1 MPSVDPAH
9 AMPITLP
16 PPPWPA
22 PLAAATPWRFGVA
35 ESGESGSVLR
45 WMMRRNCSITPRQ
58 LMGVYLSLC
67 LVSLAIA
74 GTFFL
79 NGAPYV
85 LGFTSVELVG
95 VGAALLIYAR
105 HAADREMLTLRG
117 RRLEV
122 EQFDGGQ
129 ASRAAFRAEWLTV
142 EPSGGQGSLIE
153 LAGQGQSVR
162 VGRFLRPEL
171 RSAFAQELRQAL
183 RLARFFAGPEP
194 TDLPHR

>member
-1 MPSVDPAH
+1 
-9 AMPITLP
+9 MPITLP

-22 PLAAATPWRFGVA
+22 PLAAAPWRFGVA
-35 ESGESGSVLR
+35 ENGDGGSALR

-58 LMGVYLSLC
+58 LMGVYLALC
-67 LVSLAIA
+67 FVSLAIA
-74 GTFFL
+74 AMFFV

-85 LGFTSVELVG
+85 LGFTGAELLA
-95 VGAALLIYAR
+95 VGAALLAYAR
-105 HAADREMLTLRG
+105 HAADRELLTLKG

-122 EQFDGGQ
+122 EQFDGGH
-129 ASRAAFRAEWLTV
+129 ASHAVFRAEWLTV

-153 LAGQGQSVR
+153 IAGQGRSVR

-183 RLARFFAGPEP
+183 RLARFVAGPEP
-194 TDLPHR
+194 TEPPH